1 MNKNQIIR
9 TFGLVIVFIGMA
21 FILFAMVYV
30 PHYNGTVTIE
40 RFERIKQGFLFLWAF
55 GTFTCFLGFITLW
68 AGREGN

>member
-9 TFGLVIVFIGMA
+9 TIGLVFIFIGMG
-21 FILFAMVYV
+21 FIIFTMIYN
-30 PHYNGTVTIE
+30 PHYNGEVTIE
-40 RFERIKQGFLFLWAF
+40 RFERIRKGFLFLWAF